1 MHVFRAQHLSQDQLW
16 LMYGKLQ
23 GKING
28 IDAMTTALQANNDSI
43 SQSVETLKTYKRN
56 LDGDVNRNVS
66 EFMRTQ
72 INCLGHLNTQQTCSN
87 YDEQRES
94 AIIAIMEEAEALSTY
109 QYGNYFSDPQMFT
122 KYLTQEKGRL
132 QNQLGKI
139 EAQLGI
145 SSPFLGGI
153 LDANQL
159 AVANLS
165 DSNRDNQWLQFDY
178 DHRSFFRD
186 ENREKTSQSIQ
197 ASFSVHFLFFHLG
210 GGSYSYNK
218 NTDDFAQ
225 KLASSNMRVKGELL
239 RVNIKRPWFKPDLFD
254 VPDFTFVSL
263 WQCEQFKNWHM
274 YVIKFSLVH

>member
-1 MHVFRAQHLSQDQLW
+1 
-16 LMYGKLQ
+16 MYGKLQ
-23 GKING
+23 GKISA
-28 IDAMTTALQANNDSI
+28 IDAMTSALKSSNATI
-43 SQSVETLKTYKRN
+43 SQLVEKLRQYKRN
-56 LDGDVNRNVS
+56 LDGVASDNVTA
-66 EFMRTQ
+66 FMTTQ
-72 INCLGHLNTQQTCSN
+72 IQCLQKLNTGDHCMG
-87 YDEQRES
+87 YDESRES
-94 AIIAIMEEAEALSTY
+94 AISAIMEEAEALSTY
-109 QYGNYFSDPQMFT
+109 QYGNYFSNPQMFV
-122 KYLTQEKGRL
+122 KYLTQEQSRL
-132 QNQLGKI
+132 QNQLGKV

-145 SSPFLGGI
+145 SSPYLGGI

-178 DHRSFFRD
+178 DYSSFFKD
-186 ENREKTSQSIQ
+186 QNRETTSKSIQ
-197 ASFSVHFLFFHLG
+197 ASFRVKFLFFRLG

-263 WQCEQFKNWHM
+263 CM
-274 YVIKFSLVH
+274 MSYSSGVALLV